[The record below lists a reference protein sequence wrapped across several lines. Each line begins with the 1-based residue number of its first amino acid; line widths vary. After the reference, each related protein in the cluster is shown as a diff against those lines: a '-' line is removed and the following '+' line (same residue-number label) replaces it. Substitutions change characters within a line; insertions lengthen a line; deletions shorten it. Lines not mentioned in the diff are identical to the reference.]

1 MPTLTPVDFD
11 PFGAEAPPAA
21 RKLTPV
27 DFNPFEGEVEGLPPL
42 SAEAMPENRSG
53 PLTRGGRRNP
63 QPTVAPTPPAEE
75 LPFFESLFES
85 AKAGLSG
92 SLGGTVQGIAEKAQ
106 APFAALEG
114 TALGELVRPAVEF
127 YDPAIAAGKEA
138 TALADALRQGASVG
152 AINPQSLDELAGLAL
167 SDPEGTLRF
176 MGNIGAESAPAI
188 LMAMATRN
196 PRAAERLMGLTTYG
210 TTYGQQRAAG
220 ADMGQ
225 AEQQAIT
232 AALIEAVSSR
242 APAEA
247 VLGGAPLGR
256 RLVQG
261 PTLEAGSEAAAGG
274 LQASSSDIIAGRPV
288 DDERAI
294 LEAVIGAGVGGP
306 LGLGEAVLG
315 RGPERAPAATTP
327 PAATPAAPPGPN
339 APPAPAPAASEA
351 ELDALLTQNLGDV
364 VPPEVAQAVA
374 ANPEA
379 VEQLLTDP
387 NIAAALDALVAPPTE
402 AKAPAVPTGQGG
414 SPSPAGADS
423 PPTLAHGFKV
433 GPEAGTRYRVTASTG
448 GALGKVVVLDKRN
461 DRTGSADTFIIAK
474 DGTLVDADSV
484 NHMNPA
490 TKDRLWIPESDKA
503 RDDAVEILDQM
514 GALDLYDPKRK
525 ALKDRLKALV
535 TGKPASKTD
544 PVLPESE
551 RDTAPVG
558 SRVDGGNTPGLG
570 RTVWEIRDVPLDS
583 LVLPEVAPDGTIP
596 SAGRDEDAAR
606 YAQDMRRGDT
616 FPNARGFQLDDGR
629 VKLADGNR
637 RAVAARAAGRTSL
650 AVAVATYPD
659 EAAPKP
665 SRATPEQLDTALA
678 MDEDAYIK
686 AVNPSGKRSSAE
698 DEIAF
703 SPGDIQAPADA
714 VPQPDLA
721 FTDKAGRAVSVVEA
735 KDGTL
740 YAVVDG
746 QTVGLVESSNGETLN
761 QVAKSEQG
769 KGIGAGLIRAQLLRD
784 PMTPAGSFSAAGEA
798 ARRSAFRKLKAE
810 RAVPTPLGQ
819 AAVAPSRGQSGL
831 FAPPSARETV
841 EAARRDR
848 DAERD
853 GRTGTGR
860 TDMAAGR
867 GELFAGPR
875 PAQADIADVPTS
887 LATDA
892 GVAPAPSPSTPQ
904 PDRSLSFLRG
914 EIGWTE
920 RGGRLLR
927 AADDAPTTTRGASD
941 APDATGAQG
950 SVIGRSKWMP
960 KTDPGGRPSNFW
972 RNRPGR
978 ITEAEANAAF
988 DRLERGEPLT
998 KKQQAFVDYARKTAD
1013 DYQAAD
1019 REQSRASAPDPLDM
1033 GTVPESFGPDD
1044 DVPFSRSVRRNPE
1057 RLQQQDGTP
1066 QESQIALDREFDQTV
1081 ERARG
1086 TIRNLQAETGPIARA
1101 IRKALGPAF
1110 RDVEILASRD
1120 TLPDDVKARVRI
1132 GADTEGFLDPQTG
1145 IAYVFADVVGTPERG
1160 VWVAFH
1166 ERAGHFGLRQ
1176 TMLDAAKGDRAE
1188 ASQRIVELLDEAN
1201 ANPTLGQ
1208 LASAIRAENPDYDR
1222 VRATEEAIAEVSAAV
1237 RTGDYGEIQSRYR
1250 VTVPQAQRDTL
1261 RGYITRLVQRIRQFF
1276 AKLFGRPGVFTDA
1289 EVYQLIEDSWK
1300 KAKTARGATGGDAV
1314 EARDGEQPTFY
1325 SAMLQAVERGQG
1337 APRRG
1342 DAAAWKGWL
1351 DGAVRR
1357 GEFKQGERDWLG
1369 IDAWLA
1375 GRQTTTRE
1383 ELAEFI
1389 RANEVQVQDVVLGR
1403 PNTDRIVERI
1413 DAINEELWNLVQEQG
1428 RPIPDMAPEARARA
1442 EALRDEHDRLVD
1454 EDLRN
1459 AENSRQPTKF
1469 SQYQLPGGQNYR
1481 ELLLTMP
1488 ERESGAPTQRPRVV
1502 QLDDGRWRVESVTDR
1517 GTPILYPVMGLATR
1531 EEAESHADKI
1541 SKKTAENASAF
1552 RSSHFDQPNIL
1563 AHVRFNE
1570 RTDADGKRVLF
1581 IEEIQSDWHQQGRK
1595 RGYKG
1600 HRPGDARIAEA
1611 QRSFDESA
1619 ARGENAGD
1627 WRRNNPEDAAILQ
1640 ADFRDDAAVPNAPFK
1655 GTDEWVMLAFKRM
1668 ARHAVD
1674 NGFDRIAWTTGDQQN
1689 ARYDLSKQVK
1699 SISVVPLGDGSR
1711 VVDLLPNGQELI
1723 SFSVDNRGV
1732 VSSKQRA
1739 AAQFDGKPLDEVV
1752 GKDMAEKIMATT
1764 GSATFTGT
1772 DLAIG
1777 GEGMRSFYDKILPSA
1792 VNKWAKKFG
1801 GKVGDVTFDD
1811 SPKGGRLVMGEDGT
1825 VSRDA
1830 GDRVLR
1836 RQHGLDIT
1844 PAMREAVASGQPLF
1858 SRARTDGRGQ
1868 RMIDHG
1874 GGTYV
1879 NRSGTYYLAD
1889 ANGKPRDFTSAEA
1902 AEAAAAEFDGE
1913 VRYDDPAEGQ
1923 RRSWSVVLPEFQA
1936 RAAERSLVPESRRP
1950 RQDVRRLDAEPVQP
1964 KVGMIAKEITAIR
1977 DDIRKMFAKSD
1988 LPKNPQNSLDRVN
2001 GVRALMFDA
2010 MMSRARVLKAK
2021 YPNSRGLHQL
2031 MDTVFTEPGSG
2042 RPIYQTLTEGI
2053 QQRYSQFSNRWAN
2066 ALAANGLVNMTRA
2079 ENTKLRNAL
2088 LGVGA
2093 PAPAYIQ
2100 KAADDLRKL
2109 MDVQAT
2115 DARTAGL
2122 DFGEVTD
2129 IGYLT
2134 RLYDEARI
2142 VENAASEAEFMDDA
2156 AVLFSQHE
2164 FPAEVGG
2171 ARGMVYERERLIRF
2185 VEIARQ
2191 QQADP
2196 AIRQA
2201 LERMGQSLQSYRR
2214 TSDLADIRAVESEV
2228 RGIYD
2233 RVAEGY
2239 GRQRAA
2245 AWLHGIKTPNM
2256 ADGFATVQAP
2266 GAPMLKER
2274 VLGPAADTVMAKWM
2288 ITDVQEILDTYGRAM
2303 SRKVE
2308 FAQRF
2313 GPTGNKVQEYL
2324 DQMTREGVK
2333 THDSALAA
2341 QMAATVAGTM
2351 KIPSPTELNAVAS
2364 WVHAIGYV
2372 AMLDKAVISS
2382 LAEPVAATLRTGDL
2396 RNALGPLVQV
2406 ARAVRRAAGRPTKR
2420 GQEVEA
2426 LAKAIGIVVN
2436 NGAEAVL
2443 MNQLGGDYA
2452 LSPKPANLLS
2462 GFFRVTLLTG
2472 LTQSQRTFTTGTA
2485 DAYLRGLA
2493 RAVRG
2498 TGLTAGD
2505 RVFGWSPAQARA
2517 ELAELGVADADGF
2530 ADWLL
2535 AQGGTPDT
2543 WSLFDPS
2550 GRPTPQGQFYMAAVN
2565 RFVDQVIQNPNA
2577 GMRPQ
2582 LASAGPAGRLIY
2594 GVTAF
2599 SYSFYENLLKGG
2611 VKRIETI
2618 AKRDG
2623 WTKAS
2628 QQAFVRF
2635 AVPAIAL
2642 FVAQTT
2648 VSTMRELLLNP
2659 SRWEDEEEEDRN
2671 RKLMEL
2677 GLTRSFGLGGLDPI
2691 IQYLTGIKYGKSAA
2705 ETAVGAAPGFFLQ
2718 SLDGVTGLGSD
2729 RNSPNTSTT
2738 EFRAAQAVYSG
2749 VLQPT
2754 LNALLVKAG
2763 GGQSSVLRAMAAA
2776 GIIGAGDK
2784 GRDEFASLFG
2794 VTPERETELDR
2805 KFTEAGKELKALEA
2819 ELKGRISRLPKDQWE
2834 DEFDALRQEYPD
2846 LLAGSELMVYA
2857 DNPQN
2862 RRLGRAGVPMT
2873 DEDGGLRIRRIKSD
2887 ATTPRD
2893 VKDLNRQISELN
2905 TIISTLREDR
2915 AISLQELTDLNN
2927 QSATT
2932 AFGEMDI
2939 ASRRDL
2945 SAPATIKQRQA
2956 IVDELE
2962 DFRRELKR
2970 EAVQRIEGAR
2980 K

>member
-1 MPTLTPVDFD
+1 MAGPWDKF
-11 PFGAEAPPAA
+11 APPAA
-21 RKLTPV
+21 EPAEAAAGPWAK
-27 DFNPFEGEVEGLPPL
+27 F
-42 SAEAMPENRSG
+42 SAEAPAAPSDALPALGAEAVPMPENRSG
-53 PLTRGGRRNP
+53 PTSRAGPRRPAAPDPAAP
-63 QPTVAPTPPAEE
+63 QE

-85 AKAGLSG
+85 AKAGLAG
-92 SLGGTVQGIAEKAQ
+92 SVGGTVQAVSEKAR

-414 SPSPAGADS
+414 SPSPAGAVSS
-423 PPTLAHGFKV
+423 P
-433 GPEAGTRYRVTASTG
+433 
-448 GALGKVVVLDKRN
+448 
-461 DRTGSADTFIIAK
+461 
-474 DGTLVDADSV
+474 
-484 NHMNPA
+484 
-490 TKDRLWIPESDKA
+490 
-503 RDDAVEILDQM
+503 
-514 GALDLYDPKRK
+514 
-525 ALKDRLKALV
+525 
-535 TGKPASKTD
+535 
-544 PVLPESE
+544 
-551 RDTAPVG
+551 
-558 SRVDGGNTPGLG
+558 
-570 RTVWEIRDVPLDS
+570 
-583 LVLPEVAPDGTIP
+583 
-596 SAGRDEDAAR
+596 
-606 YAQDMRRGDT
+606 
-616 FPNARGFQLDDGR
+616 
-629 VKLADGNR
+629 
-637 RAVAARAAGRTSL
+637 
-650 AVAVATYPD
+650 
-659 EAAPKP
+659 
-665 SRATPEQLDTALA
+665 RATPEQLDQALA
-678 MDEDAYIK
+678 MDEDAYIA
-686 AVNPSGKRSSAE
+686 AVNPGGKRSSAE

-867 GELFAGPR
+867 GELFAGQR

-1389 RANEVQVQDVVLGR
+1389 RANEVQVQDVVLGGER
-1403 PNTDRIVERI
+1403 TLDNDVSNDLGFWLDDAGLTPDDMETAGDWRDVAARIGTEAGDLDPNEDADEFMRLSRMADEATDH
-1413 DAINEELWNLVQEQG
+1413 
-1428 RPIPDMAPEARARA
+1428 AR
-1442 EALRDEHDRLVD
+1442 RLAGGTV
-1454 EDLRN
+1454 
-1459 AENSRQPTKF
+1459 SVPTKF
-1469 SQYQLPGGQNYR
+1469 QQYQLPGGQNYR

-1595 RGYKG
+1595 KGYANADRMKVDSALREYETLTQRMVAVG
-1600 HRPGDARIAEA
+1600 FSRMTDAERARINELRPIVSGQGRPGD
-1611 QRSFDESA
+1611 
-1619 ARGENAGD
+1619 G
-1627 WRRNNPEDAAILQ
+1627 
-1640 ADFRDDAAVPNAPFK
+1640 VPDAPFK
-1655 GTDEWVMLAFKRM
+1655 GSDEWAMLAFKRM

-1689 ARYDLSKQVK
+1689 ARYDLAKQVDWIDVKPTSYGQKDVGIRPKDGGQHIRIIVDKDGNVK
-1699 SISVVPLGDGSR
+1699 SG
-1711 VVDLLPNGQELI
+1711 N
-1723 SFSVDNRGV
+1723 N
-1732 VSSKQRA
+1732 A
-1739 AAQFDGKPLDEVV
+1739 ALNLDGKRLDEVV
-1752 GKDMAEKIMATT
+1752 GKDMADKIIAQD
-1764 GSATFTGT
+1764 GEHRFEGVE
-1772 DLAIG
+1772 LAIG
-1777 GEGMRSFYDKILPSA
+1777 GEGMRGFYDKILPSA